1 MRKFYGFLSLILFFL
16 LCISIA
22 YNFYLQYKNFI
33 LYINQPLSDK
43 DEVVNIY
50 IPPASTAKKVL
61 QILKENEF
69 DINKYYFL
77 YWIKKNKLG
86 NKLKAGEYA
95 IRRNYSINQILS
107 IIITGKSEIHKFTI
121 KEGQTINEIIEELS
135 KRKIINKDIFF
146 NYLNNSTFI
155 KQITNLEV
163 NSLEGF
169 FFPDSYDIPK
179 YLKEEQIIRKFVD
192 RFNQVT
198 KQLFEENQTKLSK
211 YDIIK
216 LASIIEKEAAVDTE
230 RAIISGVY
238 HNRIKKGMKLE
249 ADPTI
254 LYTMNG
260 YKNKLTYKDLEI
272 QSDYNTYLY
281 SGFPPTPICNPG
293 IKSIEAALKPAKH
306 NYLFFVSKGNGTHYF
321 SKTIQEHKRAIKLI
335 KELSISQ

>member
-1 MRKFYGFLSLILFFL
+1 MRKLYGFLSLILFLL
-16 LCISIA
+16 LCLSIA
-22 YNFYLQYKNFI
+22 YNFYLQYENFI
-33 LYINQPLSDK
+33 LYVHQPLSDK
-43 DEVVNIY
+43 DDIVNIY
-50 IPPASTAKKVL
+50 IPPGSSAKKIF
-61 QILKENEF
+61 QILTDNGFK
-69 DINKYYFL
+69 INKYYFL
-77 YWIKKNKLG
+77 YWIKKNNLG
-86 NKLKAGEYA
+86 NKLKAGEYT
-95 IRRNYSINQILS
+95 IRLNFSINQILN
-107 IIITGKSEIHKFTI
+107 IIISGKSEIHKFTI

-135 KRKIINKDIFF
+135 KRKIINKDIFL
-146 NYLNNSTFI
+146 NYLNNQAFI
-155 KQITNLEV
+155 NQITNLEIT
-163 NSLEGF
+163 SLEGF

-179 YLKEEQIIRKFVD
+179 YLKEEQIIRKFVE
-192 RFNQVT
+192 RFNQAT
-198 KQLFEENQTKLSK
+198 KQLFEENQTNLTK

-272 QSDYNTYLY
+272 KSDYNTYLY

-293 IKSIEAALKPAKH
+293 LKSIEAALKPAKH

-321 SKTIQEHKRAIKLI
+321 SKTIQEHKRAIKII
-335 KELSISQ
+335 KELNKTQ